1 MKEPEIPLFWSDRF
15 KKIHGL
21 ESLDININS
30 KNTMKHFRVT
40 LKQDEEKKV
49 YWIPGPV
56 TFGGFWPLQEGGV
69 SLDEFK
75 TLFHQ
80 NLLSRTAYK
89 LMEIKLPPDYFYPD
103 IFKIQKDSLI
113 ENGEY
118 KCIYEINNHIDLASW
133 SEDKMSRGN
142 RKKINQFKK
151 NFGQVRK
158 ANINEFDLGIDVLI
172 ENRRSKGLNLSL
184 TKEKIRYLLTN
195 LPQFYTLYLAGI
207 ESNIC
212 AVALIVSIDKFVDY
226 VLYWGD
232 NLEFRHLS
240 PVTSLFEELVKI
252 SITSNKLFLDLG
264 ISSLNGE
271 INEGL
276 YRYKKNLGSEDSKK
290 YIFKL

>member
-1 MKEPEIPLFWSDRF
+1 
-15 KKIHGL
+15 
-21 ESLDININS
+21 
-30 KNTMKHFRVT
+30 MKHFRVT